1 MDRNLIKLLKDKV
14 IGNIDVS
21 RELEDAEL
29 LLLIKDAVRI
39 YARDTYLDF
48 EDKKELVDEIYAS
61 IRGFDIL
68 EPLIKDPSITEIM
81 INGYKH
87 IYIEKG
93 GCIYES
99 DAAFDNRD
107 RLDDIIQNIAA
118 RSNRLVNESVP
129 ILDTTLSDG
138 SRVNIVLDPIAIDGP
153 AVTIRKFSNKTITM
167 DDLIKSGSLSDV
179 AADFLKKL
187 VYLKGTVF
195 VSGGTGSGK
204 TTFLNALS
212 EYIGPT
218 ERVISIEDSAELK
231 LQGIGNLV
239 RLETRNSNVEGK
251 NAISIRDLIR
261 SSLRMRPDR
270 IIIGEVRGA
279 ETVDL
284 MQALNTGHA
293 GSLSTGHANSATD
306 MLSRLETMFLM
317 GMDIPLQAIKGQIAQ
332 AIDVLVH
339 LRRYRDGKRRVE
351 EIVEV
356 VGLEEGQIKTNV
368 LFSYSES
375 TGVMEKVGSVIGKRL
390 KKLYEEADITV

>member
-375 TGVMEKVGSVIGKRL
+375 TGVMEKIGSVIGKRL

>member
-1 MDRNLIKLLKDKV
+1 LDRNLIKLLKDKV

>member
-1 MDRNLIKLLKDKV
+1 MIKLLKDKV

-332 AIDVLVH
+332 ALDVLVH

>member
-317 GMDIPLQAIKGQIAQ
+317 GMDIPLHAIKGQIAQ

>member
-368 LFSYSES
+368 LFSYSDS

>member
-1 MDRNLIKLLKDKV
+1 MIKLLKDKV

>member
-332 AIDVLVH
+332 ALDVLVH

>member
-29 LLLIKDAVRI
+29 LLLIKDVVRI

-293 GSLSTGHANSATD
+293 GSLSTGHANSAVD